1 MKVTHKVFNVIDSK
15 MVSLVLASEFGEMKV
30 YGVGMQFMGK
40 VKDLVVDPGKC
51 LLTDFVVEL
60 DSDAANKA
68 FPKRFGIG
76 KTKVRV
82 PISVIDKIGD
92 AIILKFGIDQLESN
106 VKRI

>member
-1 MKVTHKVFNVIDSK
+1 MFNVIDPS

-30 YGVGMQFMGK
+30 YGVGMQFVGK
-40 VKDLVVDPGKC
+40 VKDLVVDPEKC

-60 DSDAANKA
+60 DGDVAKRA
-68 FPKRFGIG
+68 FSKRFDIG
-76 KTKVRV
+76 KTKVTIPV
-82 PISVIDKIGD
+82 SVIDKIGD